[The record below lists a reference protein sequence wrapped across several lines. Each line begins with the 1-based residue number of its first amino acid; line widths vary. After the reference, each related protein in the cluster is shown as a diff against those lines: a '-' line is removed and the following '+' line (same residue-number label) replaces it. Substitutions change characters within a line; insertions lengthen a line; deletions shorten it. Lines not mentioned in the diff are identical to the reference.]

1 MWRLVSY
8 THFWVL
14 ITRFQMSIIGSNAK
28 CGQKQTKAACEN
40 CYVDVLYGWP
50 LAVAATDANYSL
62 QRKNNKNEEVI
73 MESSSKCLLVIEV
86 HLTNKQIRKFFF
98 STTHC
103 YRALGSRTE
112 IHNEDAG
119 LCEDSVAGSTAS
131 ATCVQLDWFRALCV
145 ALDSAVQSSTQYN
158 HNMLLILILLSCL

>member
-28 CGQKQTKAACEN
+28 CGQKQTRAACEN

-86 HLTNKQIRKFFF
+86 HLTNKQIRKFF
-98 STTHC
+98 SVPHTAIVPLDHEQK
-103 YRALGSRTE
+103 YIMKMLVYVKIQLLAALHQPLVYSLTGSE
-112 IHNEDAG
+112 
-119 LCEDSVAGSTAS
+119 LYVSP
-131 ATCVQLDWFRALCV
+131 
-145 ALDSAVQSSTQYN
+145 
-158 HNMLLILILLSCL
+158 